1 LGPTQAKARYV
12 MPDPK
17 KDDCE
22 PTDTTK
28 QSGEAERQRV
38 VEEYVTDLREII
50 KKLRRLF
57 S

>member
-1 LGPTQAKARYV
+1 
-12 MPDPK
+12 MSDPK

-22 PTDTTK
+22 PTDMTK

-38 VEEYVTDLREII
+38 VEECVTDLREII